1 MATYYDKQY
10 DVYIISNSQKGVAPL
25 SSNNKRANESRNC
38 TNIKLEAL
46 QATTGRGFALPSW
59 IFQDIESR
67 QTYMVFFLPTID

>member
-46 QATTGRGFALPSW
+46 QATTGRGFAIIIRLYE
-59 IFQDIESR
+59 D
-67 QTYMVFFLPTID
+67 M